1 MLQRYSTGR
10 IIGFVL
16 FDWLGTIAMLIL
28 AAYLRVE
35 IGFLPRQ
42 LFTFLQELQI
52 PVVNWWEGLRP
63 EDIFSWP
70 IVLVITFI
78 WPSFFAIFSVYDG
91 RRNQNLKSELVNVF
105 AAIVASSLVLSGILF
120 LTYRG
125 TSRGVFVL
133 FFFLDL
139 TLLLGSRICWYIY
152 QSYRSDTL
160 PRGQRQVLIIGA
172 GEVGQNIALKLITH
186 NRKDIN
192 LVGFL
197 DDGFEEPGQK
207 ILGFPVLGVLDQV
220 IDVIKGYQICDAVV
234 ALPLRAHERLVGICK
249 TLQNHSVR
257 VHVVPDLFD
266 ITFPGANLENFG
278 GFPIIDLGDPNI
290 LGHWQIVKRIFDI
303 VIVVIG
309 SVFIAPLLL
318 IISILIKV
326 SSPGPVFY
334 LQPRVGL
341 GGKKFYMVKFRTMY
355 DNAEAALGEM
365 LDNDPLLHLEWTEY
379 QKLSNDPRITPIG
392 KALRRL
398 SLDELPQIWNV
409 IVGDMSLI
417 GPRPFLFSQV
427 EEYGKQAYKNYI
439 RIRPGMTGMWQVS
452 GRNQTSFAARAQWDE
467 YYIRNWSVGL
477 DLKILLRTIGVV
489 FQREGAY

>member
-10 IIGFVL
+10 IIGFVF
-16 FDWLGTIAMLIL
+16 FDWFGTIAMLIL

-105 AAIVASSLVLSGILF
+105 AAIIASSLVLSGILF

-125 TSRGVFVL
+125 TSRGVFIL
-133 FFFLDL
+133 FFILDVI
-139 TLLLGSRICWYIY
+139 LLLGARICWHFY
-152 QSYRSDTL
+152 QSYRSDNL
-160 PRGQRQVLIIGA
+160 PRSQRLVIIIGA

-186 NRKDIN
+186 NRKDIK

-197 DDGFEEPGQK
+197 DDGFKEPGQM

-234 ALPLRAHERLVGICK
+234 TLPLRAHERLVGICK

-334 LQPRVGL
+334 FQPRVGL
-341 GGKKFYMVKFRTMY
+341 GGKKFYMIKFRTMY

-489 FQREGAY
+489 FQQEGAY